1 MPSTRVA
8 NISSLVNNTCVF
20 GNSTGTGKQTGR
32 NVLEMRSSFNG
43 VGGRAYPNSD
53 PVAIA
58 VGNKSCAFQLRYLKT
73 TPGLW
78 ETNRITGGTG
88 RRSTM
93 YNSQLRW

>member
-1 MPSTRVA
+1 MPSSRVTHKA
-8 NISSLVNNTCVF
+8 SLVNNTCVF

-43 VGGRAYPNSD
+43 IGGRAYPNSD
-53 PVAIA
+53 HVAMA
-58 VGNKSCAFQLRYLKT
+58 VGNKPCAFQLKYLKT

-78 ETNRITGGTG
+78 EWNRMTGGVG

-93 YNSQLRW
+93 YNSDLRW